1 MFFRLI
7 YGGGLSQ
14 WNTIIYSVYQNIN
27 IALDFESSLFYPF
40 PPPPPPQPSP
50 TEVVTS
56 QDNTVKF
63 SLEILNPHIAPF
75 VIRLR
80 MLGIIDNK

>member
-1 MFFRLI
+1 MKHYDLLCVSKHSSGFRKLPV
-7 YGGGLSQ
+7 LPP
-14 WNTIIYSVYQNIN
+14 T
-27 IALDFESSLFYPF
+27 PTP
-40 PPPPPPQPSP
+40 PPPPPPQSSP
-50 TEVVTS
+50 TEVITS

-75 VIRLR
+75 VIRIR

>member
-1 MFFRLI
+1 M
-7 YGGGLSQ
+7 
-14 WNTIIYSVYQNIN
+14 IYSVYQNI
-27 IALDFESSLFYPF
+27 ALDFESFLFYPS
-40 PPPPPPQPSP
+40 PPPQSSP
-50 TEVVTS
+50 TEVITS

>member
-1 MFFRLI
+1 MKHYNFTLCI
-7 YGGGLSQ
+7 KTQLWISKAPCS
-14 WNTIIYSVYQNIN
+14 T
-27 IALDFESSLFYPF
+27 

-75 VIRLR
+75 VIRLT

>member
-1 MFFRLI
+1 MSMKHYDLLCVSKHSSGFRKLPV
-7 YGGGLSQ
+7 LP
-14 WNTIIYSVYQNIN
+14 
-27 IALDFESSLFYPF
+27 L
-40 PPPPPPQPSP
+40 PPPPQSSP
-50 TEVVTS
+50 TEVITS
-56 QDNTVKF
+56 QDNTVKS

>member
-1 MFFRLI
+1 M
-7 YGGGLSQ
+7 
-14 WNTIIYSVYQNIN
+14 IYSVYQNI
-27 IALDFESSLFYPF
+27 ALDFESFLFY
-40 PPPPPPQPSP
+40 PPPPQSSP
-50 TEVVTS
+50 TEVITS
-56 QDNTVKF
+56 QDNTVEF